1 MLNSTAVSSAI
12 ANLPQM
18 VRTCISVVVIIA
30 VTRVAVR
37 VASYI
42 ITKFF
47 QREAAKGK
55 HADAKRLATLM
66 NILNSAVRYL
76 IYFVG
81 AMTVL
86 ERLGVPTSSIVATAG
101 IGGLAIGFG
110 AQNLVRD
117 VITGFFILMENQ
129 YSVGDYVQ
137 IGNVSGIV
145 EEMGIR
151 VTKLRDLGGA
161 LHIIPNGLIEQVT
174 NNMGP
179 AMRVLF
185 DILVSHDE
193 DLDRVLGILE
203 DLFQELR
210 EKGMPGLVEGPIL
223 LGVNDLTETGVR
235 IGVLARA
242 EPMKQWGL
250 QREIRRAILKRFAD
264 EGISSPYPRQ
274 IVIFRQSPDLE
285 LSGVSN
291 VEKSAAANAE
301 G

>member
-1 MLNSTAVSSAI
+1 LLNGTAVSGAI
-12 ANLPQM
+12 ANLPYI
-18 VRTCISVVVIIA
+18 VRTLLTVVVIAA
-30 VTRVAVR
+30 VTRIAVR
-37 VASYI
+37 VASFI
-42 ITKFF
+42 IARFF
-47 QREAAKGK
+47 EREAAKGR
-55 HADAKRLATLM
+55 HGDPKRLHTLK
-66 NILNSAVRYL
+66 NILSSAVRYL
-76 IYFVG
+76 LYFVG

-86 ERLGVPTSSIVATAG
+86 ERLGVPTSSIIATAG
-101 IGGLAIGFG
+101 IGGLAVGFG

-129 YSVGDYVQ
+129 YAVGDFVQ

-151 VTKLRDLGGA
+151 VTKLRDLSGA
-161 LHIIPNGLIEQVT
+161 LHIIPNGLIQQVT

-185 DILVSHDE
+185 NVLVSHDE

-210 EKGMPGLVEGPIL
+210 ESGMPGLVEGPSL
-223 LGVNDLTETGVR
+223 LGVNDLTETGVV

-250 QREIRRAILKRFAD
+250 QREIRGAILKRFAE
-264 EGISSPYPRQ
+264 EGITSPYPRQ
-274 IVIFRQSPDLE
+274 VVVLRHTTEF
-285 LSGVSN
+285 SGAAGPKDSSFDE
-291 VEKSAAANAE
+291 EKD
-301 G
+301 